1 METSL
6 DELDSRLTLRLDC
19 LFMCVQASS
28 EKVRRAADAS
38 IAAKDEEAA
47 KAAEQLQE
55 VQAEEQKAQAH
66 IKTLK
71 EQLTG
76 MRSSRFKA
84 NDLLTRCVTMMYVF
98 QLITSWLH
106 AEQVLPFQ
114 SSVFEHCCEVYACVE
129 LQLLC

>member
-1 METSL
+1 MMPINSWHCV
-6 DELDSRLTLRLDC
+6 LTV
-19 LFMCVQASS
+19 FTCVQASS

-38 IAAKDEEAA
+38 IAVKDEEAA

-84 NDLLTRCVTMMYVF
+84 NDLLTRCVIGLIYAF
-98 QLITSWLH
+98 QLVQSWVCG
-106 AEQVLPFQ
+106 EQVLPYH
-114 SSVFEHCCEVYACVE
+114 SSVF
-129 LQLLC
+129 

>member
-1 METSL
+1 M
-6 DELDSRLTLRLDC
+6 
-19 LFMCVQASS
+19 
-28 EKVRRAADAS
+28 RRAADAS

-47 KAAEQLQE
+47 KAAEQLRE

-84 NDLLTRCVTMMYVF
+84 NDLLTRCVTMMHAF
-98 QLITSWLH
+98 QLVTSWVC

-114 SSVFEHCCEVYACVE
+114 SSVF
-129 LQLLC
+129 

>member
-1 METSL
+1 MMPIS
-6 DELDSRLTLRLDC
+6 SWHCVLTV
-19 LFMCVQASS
+19 FMCIQASS

-38 IAAKDEEAA
+38 IAVKDEEAA

-84 NDLLTRCVTMMYVF
+84 NDLLTRCVITTYAF
-98 QLITSWLH
+98 QPVTSWVG
-106 AEQVLPFQ
+106 AKQVLPFQ
-114 SSVFEHCCEVYACVE
+114 SSVF
-129 LQLLC
+129 

>member
-1 METSL
+1 
-6 DELDSRLTLRLDC
+6 
-19 LFMCVQASS
+19 MCVQASS

-84 NDLLTRCVTMMYVF
+84 NDLLTRCVTTIF
-98 QLITSWLH
+98 TSQLVTSWVC
-106 AEQVLPFQ
+106 AKQVLPHH
-114 SSVFEHCCEVYACVE
+114 SSVC
-129 LQLLC
+129 

>member
-1 METSL
+1 MSSL
-6 DELDSRLTLRLDC
+6 SERKQKTTPFGVDSMIGPALYRAAQALTVC
-19 LFMCVQASS
+19 MCVQASS

-84 NDLLTRCVTMMYVF
+84 NDLLTRCVTMMYAF
-98 QLITSWLH
+98 QRVTSWVC
-106 AEQVLPFQ
+106 AEQVLHIQ
-114 SSVFEHCCEVYACVE
+114 SSVF
-129 LQLLC
+129 